1 METEQ
6 DLKQNCLWADNK
18 LFVNE
23 KNDSAKGVEKNLA
36 SSNMPVWQFQ
46 KPPFA
51 SPVKPEQ

>member
-1 METEQ
+1 
-6 DLKQNCLWADNK
+6 
-18 LFVNE
+18 VNE